1 VVDFIFFQHM
11 DIIWSATSSSKSPL
25 NFLLE
30 TKGKESQL
38 NNYTTSDIIS
48 FQMSIIHKNVP
59 LMGKFE
65 KGSLNLAKHAIE
77 CS

>member
-1 VVDFIFFQHM
+1 M
-11 DIIWSATSSSKSPL
+11 DIISSATSASKSPL
-25 NFLLE
+25 NFLLK

-38 NNYTTSDIIS
+38 NNCTTFDIAS